1 MVNYHVTL
9 LQNNRYIIMKILT
22 LLESQILEI
31 KLNKFKDLLKT
42 KDKVKFFWI
51 VWNCLHTFQLKIYTR
66 VFLKFNIHQK
76 IPKQPSN
83 NFKEQKFIII
93 LFYHF
98 E

>member
-42 KDKVKFFWI
+42 KDKVKFF
-51 VWNCLHTFQLKIYTR
+51 
-66 VFLKFNIHQK
+66 
-76 IPKQPSN
+76 
-83 NFKEQKFIII
+83 
-93 LFYHF
+93 
-98 E
+98 